1 MSYVRLDRVSVT
13 YARPVLQD
21 GNLSVNDGDRIGIVG
36 INGGGK
42 STLLKCIVG
51 DIEPSEGR
59 VFRSGGVRFGVME
72 QDIPDGLRQKTLYE
86 VVSAALPAADR
97 DANTW
102 KVDMALDALQ
112 APQAYRTRPIN
123 ELSGGWQR
131 LALIA
136 RLGVSEP
143 DVMVLDEPTNH
154 LDAEKMF
161 VLERWLTDLF
171 GSTPLLAVSHDR
183 AFLAHCTNKTLF
195 LRGARLVAYPLSYER
210 AKQLLLDDERTVA
223 SQRARE
229 LKEMDRLQRSAHE
242 LRQIGINNR
251 SDAALRKSAQIA
263 KRARAIESELPY
275 QHEEGRRDIRLGTS
289 SIQAKRLVAIRNAVI
304 RTPDARV
311 LFSIDRLDIQQGDRI
326 VILGRNGCGK
336 SRFLNWISEAFARAP
351 DSDDTTITV
360 TPTANLGRIDQH
372 LSHLPLDKS
381 LRDYA
386 ALALALDDTRST
398 GALVNAGFP
407 LALHQT
413 PLGLLSHGQRARM
426 ALLALRHAYPN
437 FYLMDEPTNHLDID
451 GQEQL
456 EFEIREVGATSIV
469 VSHDRAFVKG
479 IGTRFL
485 MIDGGRLQP
494 IDAPEAYYDL
504 LFRTGDADRA
514 AMA

>member
-1 MSYVRLDRVSVT
+1 MSYVRLDRVSVS
-13 YARPVLQD
+13 YARPLLQD
-21 GNLSVNDGDRIGIVG
+21 VSASINDGDRIGIVG
-36 INGGGK
+36 INGSGK

-72 QDIPDGLRQKTLYE
+72 QDIPDLLRRKTLYE
-86 VVSAALPAADR
+86 VVSAALPEADR
-97 DANTW
+97 DTNNW
-102 KVDMALDALQ
+102 KVDMALDTLQ
-112 APQAYRTRPIN
+112 VPLAYRNRPID

-143 DVMVLDEPTNH
+143 DLMVLDEPTNH

-183 AFLAHCTNKTLF
+183 AFLAHCTNKTMF
-195 LRGARLVAYPLSYER
+195 LRGGRLVTYPHSYER
-210 AKQLLLDDERTVA
+210 ARQLLQDDERTVA

-229 LKEMDRLQRSAHE
+229 LKELDRLQRSAHE

-263 KRARAIESELPY
+263 RRARAIETDLPP
-275 QHEEGRRDIRLGTS
+275 QSDEGEREIRLDAGN
-289 SIQAKRLVAIRNAVI
+289 IRAKRLVAIRKATV
-304 RTPDARV
+304 RTPDGRP
-311 LFSIDRLDIQQGDRI
+311 LFSIDRLDIQQGDR
-326 VILGRNGCGK
+326 VVLLGRNGCGK
-336 SRFLNWISEAFARAP
+336 SRFLNWIADAFAHTE
-351 DSDDTTITV
+351 DSGDATITV
-360 TPTANLGRIDQH
+360 TPTAILGRIDQH
-372 LSHLPLDKS
+372 LTHLPVDKS

-386 ALALALDDTRST
+386 ASALALDDTRST

-413 PLGLLSHGQRARM
+413 PLRLLSHGQRTRM
-426 ALLALRHAYPN
+426 ALLALRHARPN

-456 EFEIREVGATSIV
+456 ESEIREVGATSIV

-479 IGTRFL
+479 VGTRFL
-485 MIDGGRLQP
+485 MVADGRLQP
-494 IDAPEAYYDL
+494 IDAPETYYEL
-504 LFRTGDADRA
+504 LLRNGHAHGAT
-514 AMA
+514 